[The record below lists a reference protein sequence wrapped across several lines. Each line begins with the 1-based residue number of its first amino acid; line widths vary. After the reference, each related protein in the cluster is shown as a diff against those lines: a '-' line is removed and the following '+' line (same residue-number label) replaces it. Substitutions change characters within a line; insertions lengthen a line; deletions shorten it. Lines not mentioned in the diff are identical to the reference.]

1 LHRQIS
7 SRAGARQLSSRAG
20 AYRGPRA
27 AAQEK
32 HEGKLGEAW
41 AGALAGAGLA
51 TADVTAGLGAPLAA
65 KDAAEVTCVKK
76 AAFLAGSAMQKFFV
90 QELERALPAPAPGP
104 AVHLAFRAGQ

>member
-1 LHRQIS
+1 MHRQIS

-90 QELERALPAPAPGP
+90 QELERARRPGP
-104 AVHLAFRAGQ
+104 GAPRGRSARRAGQ